1 MKARIKS
8 TGDIMPIAP
17 YAKVTLDVCDD
28 RGTPYEVDFED
39 VELIN
44 DDETKCDTDWAS
56 LRREAAKDILVG
68 ICANWGKGF
77 AGNIRDMPDRA
88 IELADVLIAKLKEK

>member
-1 MKARIKS
+1 MTKEEVEQAFNGVS
-8 TGDIMPIAP
+8 P
-17 YAKVTLDVCDD
+17 YYAYKQGVQD
-28 RGTPYEVDFED
+28 GAAYNEESF
-39 VELIN
+39 
-44 DDETKCDTDWAS
+44 
-56 LRREAAKDILVG
+56 RREAAKDILVG